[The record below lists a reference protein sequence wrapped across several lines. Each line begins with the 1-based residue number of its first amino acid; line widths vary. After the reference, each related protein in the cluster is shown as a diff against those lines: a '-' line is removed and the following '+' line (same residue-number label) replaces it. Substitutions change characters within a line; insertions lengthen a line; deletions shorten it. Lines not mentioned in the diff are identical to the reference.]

1 MDKAKDFEKGFEEYK
16 AKKKQE
22 IEELGQDIYDNC
34 PDLCENGCGGKPCYK
49 CIAEALHR
57 DNYRKIP
64 EDSVV
69 LTGSKLTKLVEEVRQ
84 EFEHRY
90 KDKVIIDKE
99 EYNKVDDFFK
109 MSLSAQIAY
118 LRENK
123 RLKED
128 VQALIGMR
136 FERFNLITQEESD
149 KKVEQSKKE
158 TAEKFA
164 RLVEFHSVATI
175 GENGI

>member
-64 EDSVV
+64 ENAVV
-69 LTGSKLTKLVEEVRQ
+69 LTR
-84 EFEHRY
+84 
-90 KDKVIIDKE
+90 E
-99 EYNKVDDFFK
+99 EYQMLNYFNHRGEE
-109 MSLSAQIAY
+109 L
-118 LRENK
+118 
-123 RLKED
+123 LK
-128 VQALIGMR
+128 Q
-136 FERFNLITQEESD
+136 ER
-149 KKVEQSKKE
+149 KE
-158 TAEKFA
+158 TAEKLLNKVDYESNGQTKA
-164 RLVEFHSVATI
+164 ITDLLRKEYGVETK
-175 GENGI
+175 

>member
-64 EDSVV
+64 EDAVV
-69 LTGSKLTKLVEEVRQ
+69 IEKSEYDKLRLLADECIDWRRKNCNINEICK
-84 EFEHRY
+84 EFTEG
-90 KDKVIIDKE
+90 KG
-99 EYNKVDDFFK
+99 N
-109 MSLSAQIAY
+109 
-118 LRENK
+118 EN
-123 RLKED
+123 E
-128 VQALIGMR
+128 
-136 FERFNLITQEESD
+136 
-149 KKVEQSKKE
+149 
-158 TAEKFA
+158 
-164 RLVEFHSVATI
+164 
-175 GENGI
+175 

>member
-64 EDSVV
+64 EGAVV
-69 LTGSKLTKLVEEVRQ
+69 LTRKDREEFNELYRSALQRAEKWEKLCGIK
-84 EFEHRY
+84 
-90 KDKVIIDKE
+90 IKE
-99 EYNKVDDFFK
+99 T
-109 MSLSAQIAY
+109 
-118 LRENK
+118 R
-123 RLKED
+123 
-128 VQALIGMR
+128 
-136 FERFNLITQEESD
+136 
-149 KKVEQSKKE
+149 KE

-164 RLVEFHSVATI
+164 ERLKTECFDGGIDDKRVSVSFSRLDEICKEITE
-175 GENGI
+175 GK